1 MPYSPPEPRWDI
13 VEEHLDEAEFLWG
26 MWEHSLRAPHYDLD
40 AVARGPEARLAAHLD
55 ALVVNGPAVAPRM
68 LVPALA
74 SDEPHRISA
83 AAAALLQGPDVAG
96 LDAVFTAWQSD
107 PTRRPALGRALEC
120 ADRPDVVPRLRAD
133 LSDPVRAAAAAE
145 HLVARGEPLGD
156 DLGVLLASDDPAE
169 RALGLRAVPDA
180 ARAADHAAA
189 VHAALAELEPL
200 VLDAAIFAGVRLGL
214 PAAWARARERALDRG
229 GAQALLL
236 LALAD
241 DVEGR
246 SVLRAALAQPRR
258 RADALWALG
267 FVGTPETVD
276 LCAEWLEDDKV
287 GHLAGEAFAAITG
300 VDLVAAGLSSPARE
314 RDAREH
320 SPEHALPRPDP
331 MAVLTWWVA
340 HRPRF
345 ADGQRHVAGAPRSP
359 DALLAALVAGPM
371 RRRPAVLLD
380 LQIHAPS
387 LALSLAP
394 HAPTSRQRPQLAAL
408 RRTLAA
414 SDIDL
419 DRVPA

>member
-26 MWEHSLRAPHYDLD
+26 MWEHSLRAPNYDLD

-55 ALVVNGPAVAPRM
+55 ALVVNGPAVAPRL
-68 LVPALA
+68 LVPALE
-74 SDEPHRISA
+74 SDEPHRLTA
-83 AAAALLQGPDVAG
+83 AAAALLHGPGEDG
-96 LDAVFTAWQSD
+96 LDAVFAAWRAT
-107 PTRRPALGRALEC
+107 PAHRPALGRALEC
-120 ADRPDVVPRLRAD
+120 ADRPEVVPRLRAALD
-133 LSDPVRAAAAAE
+133 DPGCATAAAE

-189 VHAALAELEPL
+189 VLAALTELEPL
-200 VLDAAIFAGVRLGL
+200 VLDAAIVAGVRLGL

-241 DVEGR
+241 DVDGR

-276 LCAEWLEDDKV
+276 LCAEWLEDDRV

-300 VDLVAAGLSSPARE
+300 VDLVAAGLSLPARE
-314 RDAREH
+314 RDAH
-320 SPEHALPRPDP
+320 EHALPRPDP

-345 ADGQRHVAGAPRSP
+345 ADGRRHVAGAPRSP
-359 DALLAALVAGPM
+359 GALLTALVAGPM
-371 RRRPAVLLD
+371 RRRPAILLD

-394 HAPTSRQRPQLAAL
+394 HAPTNRQRPQLAAL